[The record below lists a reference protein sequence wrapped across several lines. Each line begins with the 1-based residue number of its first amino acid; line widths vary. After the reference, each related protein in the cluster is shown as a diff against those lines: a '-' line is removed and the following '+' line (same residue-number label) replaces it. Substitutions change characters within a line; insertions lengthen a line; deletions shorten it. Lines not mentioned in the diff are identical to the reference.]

1 MPDPAGS
8 YLAATET
15 ARLRADL
22 AAEKARSRRLLNA
35 LCLAVGHLV
44 GHPGTD
50 ALLADLHAPDSTTA
64 PADDAA
70 EAETTTPARSK
81 DA

>member
-50 ALLADLHAPDSTTA
+50 ALLADLLTPDSTTA
-64 PADDAA
+64 PAGC
-70 EAETTTPARSK
+70 TPAGADTTIPEGTST
-81 DA
+81 